1 MAAIPSPARPQ
12 PLPIPVVAAAAL
24 VLAWTLAFH
33 DTVAAMARVWWSSA
47 SFAHGP
53 LVPVA
58 TLWMIWRERER
69 LARLEATAH
78 WPSLVPVVAL
88 LAAWIAARLAG
99 VNAAEQFAAVG
110 VLVATVS
117 LVFGPGVVR
126 TLAFPLGFL
135 FFAVPFGTFL
145 VPHLMEMTASV
156 LHWGV
161 LATGIPA
168 YREGMMIT
176 LPTGRWSVVE
186 SCSGLRY
193 LLAAVPL
200 ATFYAWISYRANW
213 KRIAFVG
220 FMLAVAIAGNW
231 LRAYLIVL
239 VGHFSNMTIAVGP
252 DHLVFGWVLF
262 GLIIALPFWIGS
274 HWQDPPLADV
284 QPANRPAAR
293 STIAPGRNAPMLA
306 ALVTAVA
313 LAFTVSPLSN
323 ALRSLGDAEIDLAGV
338 EAMLDPSANGP
349 LFAYTPDYGGG
360 VHRVAGELRTAPGVG
375 VVAIQY
381 REQHRSG
388 EMIAQANRLLPG
400 GVDSKVWRSPSS
412 RLIAASDA
420 GASFP
425 RGTIRETTV
434 SGPTGRFLV
443 WSWYEVDGEVLTS
456 PVRAKLAT
464 LRAILFRGSDES
476 IAWFVWTTLDVPA
489 ERARERL
496 AQGADRLA
504 GALPA
509 RTR

>member
-12 PLPIPVVAAAAL
+12 PLPLPAIAAL
-24 VLAWTLAFH
+24 LVIAWTLAFH

-58 TLWMIWRERER
+58 TLWMIWRERDR
-69 LARLEATAH
+69 LAQLEIQPH
-78 WPSLVPVVAL
+78 WPSLAPVAML

-110 VLVATVS
+110 VLVAAVS

-200 ATFYAWISYRANW
+200 AALFAWLSFRTTW

-220 FMLAVAIAGNW
+220 FMLVVAIGGNW

-239 VGHFSNMTIAVGP
+239 IGHFSDMTIAVGP
-252 DHLVFGWVLF
+252 DHLVFGWLLF
-262 GLIIALPFWIGS
+262 GLIIALPFWIGT
-274 HWQDPPLADV
+274 HWQDPPRADTSDAIAA
-284 QPANRPAAR
+284 PAEPAR
-293 STIAPGRNAPMLA
+293 RAPMLA
-306 ALVTAVA
+306 ALAAALA
-313 LAFTVSPLSN
+313 LAFVVPPLSN
-323 ALRSLGDAEIDLAGV
+323 ALRSLGDARVDLAGV
-338 EAMLDPSANGP
+338 EAMLEPPSNAP
-349 LFAYTPDYGGG
+349 LFEYTPDYGGG
-360 VHRVAGELRTAPGVG
+360 VHRAVGELRTVPGVG
-375 VVAIQY
+375 VMAIQY
-381 REQHRSG
+381 RAQHEFG
-388 EMIAQANRLLPG
+388 EMIAESNRLLPG
-400 GVDSKVWRSPSS
+400 GVDSRIWRSPAS
-412 RLIAASDA
+412 RLIAASQA
-420 GASFP
+420 GARFP
-425 RGTIRETTV
+425 AGTVRETTV

-443 WSWYEVDGEVLTS
+443 WNWYEVDGQVLTS
-456 PVRAKLAT
+456 PVHVKLAT
-464 LRAILFRGSDES
+464 LRAILLDGTDES
-476 IAWFVWTTLDVPA
+476 IAWFVWTPLEPSA
-489 ERARERL
+489 ERSRARLVEASARL
-496 AQGADRLA
+496 ADGVRRRA
-504 GALPA
+504 P
-509 RTR
+509 

>member
-1 MAAIPSPARPQ
+1 MAAVPSPARAQ
-12 PLPIPVVAAAAL
+12 SLPIPAIAAAL
-24 VLAWTLAFH
+24 MIAWTLAFH

-58 TLWMIWRERER
+58 TLWMIWRERAR
-69 LARLEATAH
+69 LARLEIRPH
-78 WPSLVPVVAL
+78 WPSLAPVALL

-110 VLVATVS
+110 VLIATVS
-117 LVFGPGVVR
+117 LVFGLDVVR

-145 VPHLMEMTASV
+145 VPLLMEMTASV

-200 ATFYAWISYRANW
+200 ATLFAWLSYRATW
-213 KRIAFVG
+213 KRIAFVA
-220 FMLAVAIAGNW
+220 FMLAVAIGGNW

-274 HWQDPPLADV
+274 HWQDSPHADASGTGGGAV
-284 QPANRPAAR
+284 AHEPARR
-293 STIAPGRNAPMLA
+293 TPML
-306 ALVTAVA
+306 VA
-313 LAFTVSPLSN
+313 LASALALAFLVPPLSN
-323 ALRSLGDAEIDLAGV
+323 ALRSLGDARVDLAGV
-338 EAMLDPSANGP
+338 EAMLEPPSNAP

-360 VHRVAGELRTAPGVG
+360 VRRAAGELRAVPGVG
-375 VVAIQY
+375 VMAIQY
-381 REQHRSG
+381 RAQHEFG
-388 EMIAQANRLLPG
+388 EMIAESNRLLPG
-400 GVDSKVWRSPSS
+400 GVDSRIWRSPAS
-412 RLIAASDA
+412 RLIAASQA
-420 GASFP
+420 GARFP
-425 RGTIRETTV
+425 AGTVRETVV

-443 WSWYEVDGEVLTS
+443 WSWYEVDGQVLTS

-464 LRAILFRGSDES
+464 LRAILFEGTDES
-476 IAWFVWTTLDVPA
+476 IAWFVWTPLDEST
-489 ERARERL
+489 ERARARL
-496 AQGADRLA
+496 VQASDRLA
-504 GALPA
+504 DGVRRRAP
-509 RTR
+509 

>member
-12 PLPIPVVAAAAL
+12 PLPIPLVAAAAL

-69 LARLEATAH
+69 LARVEARAH
-78 WPSLVPVVAL
+78 WPSLVAVVAL

-117 LVFGPGVVR
+117 LVFGPKVVR

-168 YREGMMIT
+168 LREGMMIT

-239 VGHFSNMTIAVGP
+239 VGHYSNMTIAVGP

-274 HWQDPPLADV
+274 HWQDPVLVDAGS
-284 QPANRPAAR
+284 RPAGA
-293 STIAPGRNAPMLA
+293 STRAPGPRAPMLA
-306 ALVTAVA
+306 ALVAAGA
-313 LAFTVSPLSN
+313 LAFSAPPISN
-323 ALRSLGDAEIDLAGV
+323 ALRTLGDAEIDLAGV
-338 EAMLDPSANGP
+338 DTLVDPSTGDP
-349 LFAYTPDYGGG
+349 LLAYVPDYAGG
-360 VHRVAGELRTAPGVG
+360 VHRALGALRPVPGVG
-375 VVAIQY
+375 VMAIQY
-381 REQHRSG
+381 REQHRFG
-388 EMIAQANRLLPG
+388 EMIAESNRLLPG
-400 GVDSKVWRSPSS
+400 GVDSKTWRSPSS
-412 RLIAASDA
+412 RLIDASRA

-425 RGTIRETTV
+425 RGTVRETTV
-434 SGPTGRFLV
+434 SGPAGRFLV

-464 LRAILFRGSDES
+464 LRTILFRGSDES
-476 IAWFVWTTLDVPA
+476 IAWFVWTTLDVSA

-504 GALPA
+504 GAA
-509 RTR
+509 RRRSP